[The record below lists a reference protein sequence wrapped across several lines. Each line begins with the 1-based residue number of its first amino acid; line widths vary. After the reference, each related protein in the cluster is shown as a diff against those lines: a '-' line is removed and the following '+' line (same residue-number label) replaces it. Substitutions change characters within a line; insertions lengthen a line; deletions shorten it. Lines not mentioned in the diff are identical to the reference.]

1 MKIGRKKGL
10 IKVLLTDRKKLLESY
25 SNNVFDIEFFQNY
38 FNEDCES
45 YLQYII
51 DNKLSEDR
59 SKFLDLAESVGCE
72 QAGMKIMYDE
82 DPEYVINEIREL
94 FRYDI
99 VDDNRLVLDR
109 GDLADILRPDYL
121 AGILDDDGL
130 FEDWFPEID
139 VDEINDIL
147 NDEEKNKL
155 SKMMGKDTFY
165 FDDLKDNDLLQEL
178 VNINNWAYRQAAE
191 DEVYERIMKDLK
203 NYFQTDDIK
212 FDEDSKGRRLLSIK
226 IDTFLKNIVHDY
238 YTGIL
243 YEDFDVFSECSNF
256 FCLLSEMIDYD
267 DEYSIIDSV
276 NLDYFYPNQKTVEE
290 LFHEYFKQEIG

>member
-1 MKIGRKKGL
+1 VKIGRKKGL

>member
-1 MKIGRKKGL
+1 VKIGRKKGL

-165 FDDLKDNDLLQEL
+165 FDDLKDSDLLQEL